1 MTGGTWSG
9 RLKEATAVATAAAE
23 MMALSLT
30 EEEIEPELVLAV
42 TAEGTASAA
51 DEVESLFEEEVDEE
65 DIVEERDDKRLLS
78 TESEL
83 LSIESRITPHKPLM
97 LHAPFTSQV
106 LSRGPQGSITDSR
119 RWAKAM
125 LLSAS
130 VAEY

>member
-23 MMALSLT
+23 MMALSLIV
-30 EEEIEPELVLAV
+30 EDIEPELAE
-42 TAEGTASAA
+42 TADCTSSVAA
-51 DEVESLFEEEVDEE
+51 DEESPLEEVVEEE
-65 DIVEERDDKRLLS
+65 DIVEDSDDKRLLS

-83 LSIESRITPHKPLM
+83 LSIESRITPHRPLM

-106 LSRGPQGSITDSR
+106 LSLGPQGSITDSR